1 LLFVS
6 ILIFNG
12 IWQSVVTGSTKGA
25 ESQLI
30 NLFRSANMSRINV
43 IDHNNADAEQKE
55 LLDGVQT
62 QLGMV
67 PNFLKIFANSPSA
80 LRAFLGLHSIAGE
93 GSLDHQTRERIALA
107 LAQKNSWEYCLS
119 AHTAI
124 GSKAGLNG
132 AEIEA
137 NRAGTSQDA
146 KAATAVKFAR
156 ALAEHSGEVT
166 TAEIL
171 EVRNAGYSESDIVEI
186 ITHVGMN
193 ILTNILGKASR
204 VEIDFP
210 KVEARL
216 AS

>member
-1 LLFVS
+1 
-6 ILIFNG
+6 
-12 IWQSVVTGSTKGA
+12 
-25 ESQLI
+25 
-30 NLFRSANMSRINV
+30 MSRINT
-43 IDHNNADAEQKE
+43 IERETANAEQTE
-55 LLDGVQT
+55 LLDAIKG

-67 PNFLKIFANSPSA
+67 PNFLKVFANSPAA

-93 GSLDHQTRERIALA
+93 GSLDAQTRERIALA
-107 LAQKNSWEYCLS
+107 IAQQNACEYCVS

-124 GSKAGLNG
+124 GGKAGLNR

-146 KAATAVKFAR
+146 KAAAAVKFAR
-156 ALAEHSGEVT
+156 ALVEHSGEVT
-166 TAEIL
+166 TAEL
-171 EVRNAGYSESDIVEI
+171 LAVRNAGYSESDIVEI

-193 ILTNILGKASR
+193 VLTNLVGKASR

-210 KVEARL
+210 KVELRL

>member
-1 LLFVS
+1 
-6 ILIFNG
+6 
-12 IWQSVVTGSTKGA
+12 
-25 ESQLI
+25 
-30 NLFRSANMSRINV
+30 MSRIHVVERDTANP
-43 IDHNNADAEQKE
+43 EQAE
-55 LLDGVQT
+55 LLDAVQAK
-62 QLGMV
+62 LGMV
-67 PNFLKIFANSPSA
+67 PNFLNVFANSPAA
-80 LRAFLGLHSIAGE
+80 LRAFLGLHGIAGE
-93 GSLDHQTRERIALA
+93 GSLDAPTRERIALA
-107 LAQKNSWEYCLS
+107 LAQKNACEYCVS

-124 GSKAGLNG
+124 GRNAGLNT

-137 NRAGTSQDA
+137 SRAGTSQDA
-146 KAATAVKFAR
+146 KAAVAVKFAR

-193 ILTNILGKASR
+193 ILTNILAKASR

-210 KVEARL
+210 KVDLKL